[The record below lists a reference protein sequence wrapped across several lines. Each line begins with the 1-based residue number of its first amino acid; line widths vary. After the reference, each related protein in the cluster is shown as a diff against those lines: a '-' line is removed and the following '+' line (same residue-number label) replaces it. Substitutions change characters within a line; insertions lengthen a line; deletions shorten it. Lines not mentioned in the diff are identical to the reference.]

1 MPTRSCAS
9 SLGRFHGRIS
19 RLASPLPLARVAF
32 AVEAR
37 DHLQGAVY
45 DTKEQRVRK
54 TPAPGTA
61 DISVDHWKLLGGRA
75 DPRNDVLDLRNEAI
89 SQLRVAGSIP
99 IACFDQ
105 LSPGSGAEDN

>member
-1 MPTRSCAS
+1 M
-9 SLGRFHGRIS
+9 
-19 RLASPLPLARVAF
+19 ARVAF

-37 DHLQGAVY
+37 DRVQGAVY
-45 DTKEQRVRK
+45 GPKEQRVWK
-54 TPAPGTA
+54 TPAPGAA
-61 DISVDHWKLLGGRA
+61 DISVDHWKLLWRRG

-89 SQLRVAGSIP
+89 SQLRIAGGVP